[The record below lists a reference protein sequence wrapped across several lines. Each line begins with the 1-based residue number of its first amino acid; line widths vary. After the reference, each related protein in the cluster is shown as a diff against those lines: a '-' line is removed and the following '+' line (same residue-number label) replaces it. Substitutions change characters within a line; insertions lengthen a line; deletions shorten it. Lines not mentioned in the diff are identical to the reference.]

1 MRQQDYEILVKS
13 INYGVPALA
22 SELITAL
29 NVIVDNS
36 NRFLEDQRVK
46 AEEAR
51 RAEIM
56 SNSGDAKQ
64 PKQPKEK

>member
-1 MRQQDYEILVKS
+1 MRQQDYEIIVKS

-36 NRFLEDQRVK
+36 NRFLEDQRIK

-56 SNSGDAKQ
+56 SKGD